1 MKKILLTLIF
11 CGLTLTAKSQTASV
25 EESTYGIQTGVL
37 GIWAHNETKLSNQI
51 ALRVEIG
58 MDAGFRGGS
67 FYLKNRYLMTPVIRL
82 EPRWY
87 YNLNKR
93 VSKSRNIIGNSG
105 NFLTLQTSYYPNW
118 FVISNYDNIEV
129 ADQVSII
136 PTWGIR
142 RNIGNHFT
150 YETGIGIGY
159 RYIFAKSVE
168 YLANEGEVG
177 MAIPSSSVN
186 SSSQSPTYFAGRN
199 EGEVALNLHLR
210 IGYRF

>member
-1 MKKILLTLIF
+1 MKTRITTTMIITLSV

-51 ALRVEIG
+51 ALRAEIG

-67 FYLKNRYLMTPVIRL
+67 FYPKTGYLMTPVITL

-87 YNLNKR
+87 YNLEKR
-93 VSKSRNIIGNSG
+93 QSKSKSITGNSG
-105 NFLTLQTSYYPNW
+105 NFLTLQTSYTPNW
-118 FVISNYDNIEV
+118 FVISNYDNLNIV
-129 ADQVSII
+129 NDVSII

-142 RNIGNHFT
+142 RNIGKHFN
-150 YETGIGIGY
+150 YETGIGLGY
-159 RYIFAKSVE
+159 RYIFDKQENKSDAV
-168 YLANEGEVG
+168 
-177 MAIPSSSVN
+177 
-186 SSSQSPTYFAGRN
+186 
-199 EGEVALNLHLR
+199 LNLHLR